1 MTPTRK
7 LVLVRVKDL
16 LDIHSVQET
25 RISIEHMYQ
34 VAQILEEQECNRI
47 IQNAATL
54 SWFFFK
60 NQVQVKLHIS
70 PIWSHPKN
78 LSYLMINLIILILT
92 CI

>member
-54 SWFFFK
+54 SWFFF
-60 NQVQVKLHIS
+60 
-70 PIWSHPKN
+70 
-78 LSYLMINLIILILT
+78 
-92 CI
+92 